1 MKPWTAEIFRQKKPS
16 WSVNRTSQ
24 CTRPR
29 SPSEPQSPGMPNGNE
44 AACGAR
50 HASTWGEKFGMFL
63 KQQQQQQQTIMS
75 VFIAVK
81 VTCVRRN
88 WITQSRRTGCLL
100 SGCNNYWSFPWE
112 NSLWKGG
119 VALFRGNLH
128 LKKMSILWCTAVYFF
143 RGFLP

>member
-1 MKPWTAEIFRQKKPS
+1 MTRFSRARCIRLNKQQNGDILNRSPTDWKWKKRHIKPYLQLLPRQMKPWTAEIFRQKKPS

-63 KQQQQQQQTIMS
+63 KQQQQQQETNKQTK
-75 VFIAVK
+75 VK
-81 VTCVRRN
+81 GGLRRM
-88 WITQSRRTGCLL
+88 RTLIF
-100 SGCNNYWSFPWE
+100 NNYE
-112 NSLWKGG
+112 RHAGCCN
-119 VALFRGNLH
+119 R
-128 LKKMSILWCTAVYFF
+128 C
-143 RGFLP
+143 